1 MQAGLVYLV
10 KNQTLI
16 YDCGVLYRKP
26 MYLAE
31 SESAEKLLSL
41 LWDGQKQKLSKD
53 KIDAALVEAE
63 KRQKLK
69 LSKEQ
74 KNAVSYALTETVS
87 IITGGPGTGKTSL
100 LQVLICA
107 EEMLHPEG
115 KLILCAPT
123 GRAARKMAEST
134 GKVAVTM
141 HHLLEIRQE
150 EQESEEEEELKLSTD
165 LVIVDEC
172 SMVSMQLLY
181 ALLKALDKGTRLVLI
196 GDCDQLPSV
205 QAGNVFA
212 DLIGS
217 QVFPVTY
224 LTKTFRQK
232 QGSAIL
238 TNASCVNRG
247 RGRFLW
253 NTDCMLCQTW
263 QEKDTLDGLLQV
275 IRALQKQGIS
285 SKAMQVLTP
294 FRSKTKLGCIQL
306 NQVLQ
311 ELMNPKTAG
320 TVELLVGSRCFRKGD
335 KVMHLE
341 NEEDVS
347 NGDVG
352 YITEINQTE
361 RKLTV
366 LYETGVERTY
376 TSEEFSMLELAYAL
390 TVHKAQGS
398 EYDCVILPFTKIFG
412 RMRQKNLLY
421 TAMTRARK
429 KLVIVGNEETLW
441 YASGNRMERRNSY
454 LGFRLMDGN
463 RMRKVAHN
471 KSKLKTVI

>member
-1 MQAGLVYLV
+1 M
-10 KNQTLI
+10 
-16 YDCGVLYRKP
+16 
-26 MYLAE
+26 
-31 SESAEKLLSL
+31 
-41 LWDGQKQKLSKD
+41 
-53 KIDAALVEAE
+53 
-63 KRQKLK
+63 
-69 LSKEQ
+69 
-74 KNAVSYALTETVS
+74 
-87 IITGGPGTGKTSL
+87 
-100 LQVLICA
+100 
-107 EEMLHPEG
+107 
-115 KLILCAPT
+115 
-123 GRAARKMAEST
+123 
-134 GKVAVTM
+134 
-141 HHLLEIRQE
+141 
-150 EQESEEEEELKLSTD
+150 
-165 LVIVDEC
+165 
-172 SMVSMQLLY
+172 
-181 ALLKALDKGTRLVLI
+181 LI

-263 QEKDTLDGLLQV
+263 QEEDTLDGLLQV

-306 NQVLQ
+306 NRVLQ

-361 RKLTV
+361 RKLTI

-471 KSKLKTVI
+471 ERKLKTVI

>member
-1 MQAGLVYLV
+1 M
-10 KNQTLI
+10 
-16 YDCGVLYRKP
+16 C
-26 MYLAE
+26 
-31 SESAEKLLSL
+31 
-41 LWDGQKQKLSKD
+41 
-53 KIDAALVEAE
+53 
-63 KRQKLK
+63 
-69 LSKEQ
+69 
-74 KNAVSYALTETVS
+74 
-87 IITGGPGTGKTSL
+87 
-100 LQVLICA
+100 
-107 EEMLHPEG
+107 
-115 KLILCAPT
+115 
-123 GRAARKMAEST
+123 
-134 GKVAVTM
+134 
-141 HHLLEIRQE
+141 IR
-150 EQESEEEEELKLSTD
+150 D
-165 LVIVDEC
+165 R
-172 SMVSMQLLY
+172 
-181 ALLKALDKGTRLVLI
+181 LKALDKGTRLVLI

-263 QEKDTLDGLLQV
+263 QEEDTLDGLLQV

-306 NQVLQ
+306 NRVLQELMNPKTAGTVELLVGSRCFRKEMCIRDRVLIGDCDQLPSVQAGNVFADLIGSQVFPVTYLTKTFRQKQGSAILTNASCVNRGRGRFLWNTDCMLCQTWQEEDTLDGLLQVIRALQKQGISSKAMQVLTPFRSKTKLGCIQLNRVLQ

-361 RKLTV
+361 RKLTI

-376 TSEEFSMLELAYAL
+376 TLSLIHICSFESANFCRFSASTNA
-390 TVHKAQGS
+390 AS
-398 EYDCVILPFTKIFG
+398 ILSFVNFCFT
-412 RMRQKNLLY
+412 
-421 TAMTRARK
+421 
-429 KLVIVGNEETLW
+429 
-441 YASGNRMERRNSY
+441 GNRCT
-454 LGFRLMDGN
+454 LQ
-463 RMRKVAHN
+463 KVSQPKN
-471 KSKLKTVI
+471 C

>member
-1 MQAGLVYLV
+1 M
-10 KNQTLI
+10 
-16 YDCGVLYRKP
+16 
-26 MYLAE
+26 
-31 SESAEKLLSL
+31 
-41 LWDGQKQKLSKD
+41 
-53 KIDAALVEAE
+53 EAE
-63 KRQKLK
+63 KRQKLA

-74 KNAVSYALTETVS
+74 RNAVSYALTETVS
-87 IITGGPGTGKTSL
+87 IITGGPGTGKTCL

-115 KLILCAPT
+115 KLTLCAPT
-123 GRAARKMAEST
+123 GRAARKMAESI

-150 EQESEEEEELKLSTD
+150 EQEREEEEELKLSTD

-263 QEKDTLDGLLQV
+263 QEEDTLDGLLQV

-306 NQVLQ
+306 NRVLQ

-361 RKLTV
+361 RKLTI

-471 KSKLKTVI
+471 ERKLKTVI